1 MCNSFCIFH
10 LSHFLYCNISLIGF
24 IGFVAVIANSL
35 CYLFSTLKDLDYN
48 SNNNNDNNN
57 NNNNNNSS
65 ICILLYLALD
75 QFKVNFVTRAT
86 FWGTLNR
93 RRCLLQGR
101 NYFNLSVQQCG
112 AYLKREAHQRK
123 YRSCFL

>member
-57 NNNNNNSS
+57 NNNNNNNNDSS

-86 FWGTLNR
+86 F
-93 RRCLLQGR
+93 
-101 NYFNLSVQQCG
+101 
-112 AYLKREAHQRK
+112 
-123 YRSCFL
+123 